1 MIVIINGCSLI
12 NGELVTP
19 ASGEICADEKT
30 EAYLVRRGVA
40 EYCGAVTAKVSVPA
54 GEGKLNTDEMSTEE
68 LRRLCDER
76 GIKYKKNATAKALR
90 ALLEDGGM
98 PVLKAADPVDP

>member
-40 EYCGAVTAKVSVPA
+40 EYCGAGADPIQKDHDSPN
-54 GEGKLNTDEMSTEE
+54 LDEMSTEQ
-68 LRRLCDER
+68 LKRLCDES
-76 GIKYKKNATAKALR
+76 GIRYKKNATAKALR